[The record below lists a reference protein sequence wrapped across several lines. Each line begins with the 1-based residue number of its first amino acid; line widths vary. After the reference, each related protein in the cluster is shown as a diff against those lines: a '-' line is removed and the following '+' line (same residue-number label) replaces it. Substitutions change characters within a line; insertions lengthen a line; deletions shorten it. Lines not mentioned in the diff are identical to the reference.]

1 MSLGDA
7 GEDGTAK
14 LQLSM
19 VSQHAVNDEIDLAL
33 VNVQFAQQIVQ
44 VIGRHVDVTEQETIL
59 QLLSLHIVLAQLAPI
74 VEEDADDEE
83 AAE

>member
-33 VNVQFAQQIVQ
+33 VGIGQFLVGLGVEVTQEVVQ
-44 VIGRHVDVTEQETIL
+44 VVGRHVNV
-59 QLLSLHIVLAQLAPI
+59 S
-74 VEEDADDEE
+74 
-83 AAE
+83 